1 MNQLVK
7 NHLNHAGFA
16 KSQAGLFPR
25 ARKKS
30 RVLDTF
36 LRLLNNEQQPLM
48 TVATAFLLLLVP
60 VAAWIEDEDSIKK
73 EEFGN
78 FWDEGFLLI
87 LCFFSLLSWELLNCS
102 ISPRKR
108 HI

>member
-1 MNQLVK
+1 MFGKVYESIGK
-7 NHLNHAGFA
+7 
-16 KSQAGLFPR
+16 KSPQPR
-25 ARKKS
+25 RLCKVSSWTVPPGRKKS

-48 TVATAFLLLLVP
+48 TVATAFLVLLVP

-87 LCFFSLLSWELLNCS
+87 LCFFHYFPGNF
-102 ISPRKR
+102 
-108 HI
+108 